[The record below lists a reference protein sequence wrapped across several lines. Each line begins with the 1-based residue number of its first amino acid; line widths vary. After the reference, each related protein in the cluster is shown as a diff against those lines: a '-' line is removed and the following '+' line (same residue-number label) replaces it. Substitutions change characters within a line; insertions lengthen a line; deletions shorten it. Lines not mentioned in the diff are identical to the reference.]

1 MLFVKWRYGFFF
13 FVTIDVT
20 KDKSENMK
28 EVGDK
33 MQKLMG
39 EPRNYGPTP
48 DELAEM
54 KRIEEEARLKRETEE
69 RAERERREAEEAA
82 DRKRKQEEWVF
93 MAFTKCMNILNWSPL
108 H

>member
-1 MLFVKWRYGFFF
+1 
-13 FVTIDVT
+13 
-20 KDKSENMK
+20 MK
-28 EVGDK
+28 EVADK

-48 DELAEM
+48 DELEEM

-82 DRKRKQEEWVF
+82 ERKRKQEEWVF
-93 MAFTKCMNILNWSPL
+93 MFFTNFMNILNWSP
-108 H
+108 HHCYQTIKAY

>member
-1 MLFVKWRYGFFF
+1 
-13 FVTIDVT
+13 
-20 KDKSENMK
+20 MK
-28 EVGDK
+28 EVADK

-48 DELAEM
+48 DELEET

-82 DRKRKQEEWVF
+82 ERKRKQEEWVF
-93 MAFTKCMNILNWSPL
+93 MVFTNL
-108 H
+108 